1 MDDDVSADTPE
12 NFLFYDPSLCF
23 ELAAKKR
30 VRFSRALHFIHAHA
44 HTRTHAERKK
54 KKMEKKLEYEVLP
67 QREPRRRRRRK
78 KKYNNNNNNNE
89 NEDEDED
96 EKREE
101 EQNKN
106 KKAKTTGRKTSKS
119 PAVVMMMMNTEDE
132 KRTETGTNATT
143 APTTT
148 TTTATCFLSAEKNG
162 KRIVSYNTAAAN
174 TNQYEYKDHTADIQI
189 RSWGDS
195 TATAFAWSALGMFD
209 YMTPLHNISETPKVY
224 RNFECSA
231 HDLKSL
237 LFAFLD
243 ELLFV
248 FHTESLVCTKI
259 QINEFR
265 ENKGELGEEENRWTI
280 EGIVAGDLFVDGV
293 NEQGTEVKAIT
304 YSEMQIHVEENGSTE
319 VYVIVDI

>member
-1 MDDDVSADTPE
+1 
-12 NFLFYDPSLCF
+12 
-23 ELAAKKR
+23 
-30 VRFSRALHFIHAHA
+30 
-44 HTRTHAERKK
+44 
-54 KKMEKKLEYEVLP
+54 MEKKLEYEVLP

-143 APTTT
+143 APTTTT

>member
-1 MDDDVSADTPE
+1 
-12 NFLFYDPSLCF
+12 
-23 ELAAKKR
+23 
-30 VRFSRALHFIHAHA
+30 
-44 HTRTHAERKK
+44 
-54 KKMEKKLEYEVLP
+54 MEKKLEYEVLP
-67 QREPRRRRRRK
+67 QREPRRRRRRRRKKK
-78 KKYNNNNNNNE
+78 KKYNNNNNENE
-89 NEDEDED
+89 NEDE
-96 EKREE
+96 KRE

-106 KKAKTTGRKTSKS
+106 KKAKTTGRKSSKS

-143 APTTT
+143 PPT

-265 ENKGELGEEENRWTI
+265 ENKGEVGEEENRWTI

>member
-1 MDDDVSADTPE
+1 
-12 NFLFYDPSLCF
+12 
-23 ELAAKKR
+23 
-30 VRFSRALHFIHAHA
+30 
-44 HTRTHAERKK
+44 
-54 KKMEKKLEYEVLP
+54 MEKKLEYEVLP

-148 TTTATCFLSAEKNG
+148 TTTTTATCFLSAEKNG

-231 HDLKSL
+231 CDLKSL

>member
-1 MDDDVSADTPE
+1 
-12 NFLFYDPSLCF
+12 
-23 ELAAKKR
+23 
-30 VRFSRALHFIHAHA
+30 
-44 HTRTHAERKK
+44 
-54 KKMEKKLEYEVLP
+54 MEKKLEYEVLP

-143 APTTT
+143 APTTTT

-265 ENKGELGEEENRWTI
+265 ENKGELGEEDNRWTI

>member
-1 MDDDVSADTPE
+1 
-12 NFLFYDPSLCF
+12 
-23 ELAAKKR
+23 
-30 VRFSRALHFIHAHA
+30 
-44 HTRTHAERKK
+44 
-54 KKMEKKLEYEVLP
+54 MEKKLEYEVLP

-78 KKYNNNNNNNE
+78 KKYNNNNNNNNNE

-143 APTTT
+143 APTTTT

>member
-1 MDDDVSADTPE
+1 
-12 NFLFYDPSLCF
+12 
-23 ELAAKKR
+23 
-30 VRFSRALHFIHAHA
+30 
-44 HTRTHAERKK
+44 
-54 KKMEKKLEYEVLP
+54 MEKKLEYEVLP
-67 QREPRRRRRRK
+67 QREPRRRRRRRRRK
-78 KKYNNNNNNNE
+78 KKYNNNNNNNNNNE

-132 KRTETGTNATT
+132 KRTGTGTNATT
-143 APTTT
+143 APTTTTT